1 MERINKK
8 ISEIF
13 VYKPNFSTIT
23 IRNHLKELIEN
34 KRKISR
40 SHFIMGRW
48 ENIYVPLS
56 IFPQIKPI
64 LRFAIQSVN
73 KISSRSVII
82 PYRELGFEIDEFWFN
97 IAKPGESTGWHD
109 HKEGAKLSGVYYIDV
124 PNNSGNILFNTEGSK
139 NKYNWEIKSQTGE
152 MILFPANQKHAV
164 DVNRSSKDRI
174 SFSFNLYTLPL
185 EELYQED
192 GYSFSKYYG

>member
-1 MERINKK
+1 MKRINQK

-23 IRNHLKELIEN
+23 IRDHLKELIKN

-56 IFPQIKPI
+56 VFPQIKPI
-64 LRFAIQSVN
+64 LRFAIQSAN

-82 PYRELGFEIDEFWFN
+82 PYRELGFERDEFWFN

-109 HKEGAKLSGVYYIDV
+109 HKDGALFSGVYYIYV
-124 PNNSGNILFNTEGSK
+124 PNLGGNIKFRQKK
-139 NKYNWEIKSQTGE
+139 NDIDKEWFLEPKSGE
-152 MILFPANQKHAV
+152 MILFPSKLRHAV
-164 DVNRSSKDRI
+164 AENKSQNDRV
-174 SFSFNLYTLPL
+174 SLAFNLFTLPL
-185 EELYQED
+185 ELD
-192 GYSFSKYYG
+192 SKKDDYSIGKYY